1 MPTLNDICE
10 RAMRKIGVVAI
21 DEAMNADQAKHAQET
36 FNAIVSGWGLRGTEA
51 PVGPVS
57 LADAFP
63 LPARFEQA
71 MVYLLADELAVD
83 YERPGMGMKA
93 VEAKRDIAAYFH
105 VVPQVKADNA
115 MLRIGRRWPYAQ
127 N

>member
-1 MPTLNDICE
+1 
-10 RAMRKIGVVAI
+10 
-21 DEAMNADQAKHAQET
+21 MNADQAKHAQET

-63 LPARFEQA
+63 LPQRFEQA
-71 MVYLLADELAVD
+71 MVYLLADELSVD